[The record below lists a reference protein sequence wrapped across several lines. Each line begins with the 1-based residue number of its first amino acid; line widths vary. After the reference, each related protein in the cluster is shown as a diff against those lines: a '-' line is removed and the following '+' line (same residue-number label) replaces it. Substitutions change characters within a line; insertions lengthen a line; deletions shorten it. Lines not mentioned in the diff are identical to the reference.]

1 MKSKNF
7 VIIQQKREDKE
18 SMKLKALII
27 LTGLTILICGCNQSE
42 SSDTTQTEI
51 TIIET
56 EAVETKA
63 PAEPVEAET
72 EVESADTEED
82 KYSVLDPS
90 TQLTFN
96 EDGTVIYTEEFAG
109 AISMRPYFQ
118 GASQEE
124 IDEFLKGFLPL
135 CEGMSGQD
143 IDLLLSMFDNSNLHS
158 ENETYNQSEG
168 IVDNS
173 NNSEN
178 NNSSSSNNSNSGN
191 NTPAY
196 ENQVVENPEDW
207 NDSNP
212 DSSVWG
218 NANFNNDNHGG
229 GYRDI
234 TGATIGTP

>member
-1 MKSKNF
+1 
-7 VIIQQKREDKE
+7 
-18 SMKLKALII
+18 MKLKALII
-27 LTGLTILICGCNQSE
+27 LAGLTILICGCNQSE

-56 EAVETKA
+56 EAVETEA

-82 KYSVLDPS
+82 KYSTLDPS

-109 AISMRPYFQ
+109 ALSMRPYFQ

-143 IDLLLSMFDNSNLHS
+143 IDLLLSMFDNSNLHA

-168 IVDNS
+168 IVDS
-173 NNSEN
+173 NSEN
-178 NNSSSSNNSNSGN
+178 NNSSSGNS
-191 NTPAY
+191 TPAY
-196 ENQVVENPEDW
+196 ENNQTPEEAGSAADW
-207 NDSNP
+207 ELDPSI
-212 DSSVWG
+212 WG
-218 NANFNNDNHGG
+218 DVDTTPTGG